1 MLSNASKY
9 AVKAMLFLILHTNKN
24 KKIGVKTLAHNLEV
38 PEPFLAKI
46 LQQLVR
52 QKYLSSTK
60 GPHGGFF
67 ISKQNSHNS
76 VCDIIE
82 SVDGHE
88 LFDNCFME
96 LDKCDA
102 KNPCPVHHIVAE
114 FKDNL
119 LTKFK
124 TMNLKQFAMEAELT
138 SQLLQIK
145 TND

>member
-9 AVKAMLFLILHTNKN
+9 AVKAMLFLMLNSDKN
-24 KKIGVKTLAHNLEV
+24 NKIGVKILAQNLEA

-67 ISKQNSHNS
+67 ISKKNSLNS

-82 SVDGHE
+82 AVDGHE

-96 LDKCDA
+96 FDKCDA
-102 KNPCPVHHIVAE
+102 KNPCPVHNIVKT
-114 FKDNL
+114 FKENL
-119 LTKFK
+119 FLKFK
-124 TMNLKQFAMEAELT
+124 EINLKQFANDIEAT
-138 SQLLQIK
+138 SQFF
-145 TND
+145 